1 MREKYS
7 WKFFNYTW
15 QGAKSG
21 EHTLTSRVTDVNGQV
36 QPTKAELAV
45 KMTRLEEH
53 SQVPRTVM
61 IA

>member
-1 MREKYS
+1 MSKRTS
-7 WKFFNYTW
+7 RRSW

-21 EHTLTSRVTDVNGQV
+21 EHTLTSRVTDVDGQV
-36 QPTKAELAV
+36 QPTEAELSV
-45 KMTRLEEH
+45 KRTRLEQH